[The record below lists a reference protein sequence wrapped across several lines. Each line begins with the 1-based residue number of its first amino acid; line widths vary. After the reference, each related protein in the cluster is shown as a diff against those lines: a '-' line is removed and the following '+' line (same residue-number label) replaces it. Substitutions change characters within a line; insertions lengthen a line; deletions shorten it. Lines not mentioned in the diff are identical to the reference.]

1 MIREVDLVSYLPEF
15 MKNYREPVAAL
26 QAMDPEFILLWKG
39 TDKVFYN
46 RFLSTAD
53 EDGLSRYEEM
63 MGIYPSEEDT
73 LESRRLRVQTKWFNS
88 VPYTMKAFIQRLE
101 ALCGAGNFEI
111 SGDFENGYTMRID
124 TNLEDYGGVEQLEY
138 LIGLIIPANI
148 FVESY
153 NHIKC
158 SAEGLLGMGGG
169 TCTVEEYTVSTD
181 FKEAYSISGDMIMG
195 AGVIMAETI
204 TAVSDGI

>member
-15 MKNYREPVAAL
+15 MKDYREPVAAL

-39 TDKVFYN
+39 ADKVFYN

-111 SGDFENGYTMRID
+111 SGDFETDYTLRID
-124 TNLEDYGGVEQLEY
+124 TNLEEYGEVEQLEY

-148 FVESY
+148 LVESY
-153 NHIKC
+153 NHIRC

-169 TCTVEEYTVSTD
+169 ACTVEEYTVSTD
-181 FKEAYSISGDMIMG
+181 FKETYNISGDVIMG
-195 AGVIMAETI
+195 AGVVMAETI

>member
-15 MKNYREPVAAL
+15 MKDYREPVAAL
-26 QAMDPEFILLWKG
+26 HAMNPEFILLWKG
-39 TDKVFYN
+39 ADKVFYN

-101 ALCGAGNFEI
+101 ALCGVGNFEI
-111 SGDFENGYTMRID
+111 SGDFETGYTLRID
-124 TNLEDYGGVEQLEY
+124 TNLEAYGEVEQLEY
-138 LIGLIIPANI
+138 LIGVIIPANI
-148 FVESY
+148 LVESY
-153 NHIKC
+153 NYIRC

-169 TCTVEEYTVSTD
+169 ACTVEEYTVSTD
-181 FKEAYSISGDMIMG
+181 FKETYNISGDVIMG
-195 AGVIMAETI
+195 AGVVMAETI